1 MSERENIQNEI
12 EAFLQ
17 NAKSKDGYSFFN
29 APYGIISSLAPFT
42 PNGKGKI
49 RTVTF
54 GVSRYLDASVNIYTP
69 KRIVVRGQGGLA
81 YKVEGEFKSVAELK
95 EFFRKNLDYVIFSD

>member
-1 MSERENIQNEI
+1 MSEREQIQNEI
-12 EAFLQ
+12 EAFLTG
-17 NAKSKDGYSFFN
+17 AKTKEGYDYFN

-42 PNGKGKI
+42 PGGRGKV
-49 RTVTF
+49 RTITF

-69 KRIVVRGQGGLA
+69 KRIKVHGQGGLA

-95 EFFRKNLDYVIFSD
+95 EFFKKSLDYVVFPD